1 MAPPRTPA
9 AAAPAEAVTRATLTT
24 VVAPAVLREA
34 AAGPPVHQT
43 RLVAPRKA
51 QCQIA
56 RRPDTALPD
65 VRTQAPQA

>member
-1 MAPPRTPA
+1 MAPLRTPA
-9 AAAPAEAVTRATLTT
+9 AAASAKAVTRATLTT

-34 AAGPPVHQT
+34 AAGPPGHPT
-43 RLVAPRKA
+43 RLVASRKA
-51 QCQIA
+51 LCQIA